1 LAFLIAH
8 LPRAFLYFF
17 AAVFIIYGIIGFFE
31 PVSAVANMGINI
43 DNNHAKIEV
52 RATYGGL
59 LVGLGLLFA
68 YSANSDSSVPFGLVA
83 IICIMATVGL
93 SRLYGIMVDG
103 ENETIQWDFLI
114 MELVGAVIAA
124 LILFIHPNAKGG
136 S

>member
-1 LAFLIAH
+1 MEYLIAH

-17 AAVFIIYGIIGFFE
+17 AAVFIIYGVIGFLD
-31 PVSAVANMGINI
+31 PVSSVANMGIMI

-59 LVGLGLLFA
+59 LVGL
-68 YSANSDSSVPFGLVA
+68 VA
-83 IICIMATVGL
+83 IICILTTVGL

-103 ENETIQWDFLI
+103 QNETIQWEFLI

-124 LILFIHPNAKGG
+124 LILFLHSSAKGG